1 MQPVADLV
9 EPEAVTQ
16 LATPSNLR
24 LGQDILDQGGV
35 ELTRFEPLRVTAK
48 VGGVAA
54 ADQRR
59 TVELVSGA
67 AGLEWSCTC
76 TRREGLFC
84 KHCVATALFARQ
96 KARWPVP
103 SCREG

>member
-1 MQPVADLV
+1 MLFVADLI
-9 EPEAVTQ
+9 EPETVAH

-35 ELTRFEPLRVTAK
+35 ELTRVEPLHISAR

-59 TVELVSGA
+59 TVELVSGP

-76 TRREGLFC
+76 TRRKDLFC
-84 KHCVATALFARQ
+84 KHCVAVSLVARREAPPSA
-96 KARWPVP
+96 ARD
-103 SCREG
+103 R